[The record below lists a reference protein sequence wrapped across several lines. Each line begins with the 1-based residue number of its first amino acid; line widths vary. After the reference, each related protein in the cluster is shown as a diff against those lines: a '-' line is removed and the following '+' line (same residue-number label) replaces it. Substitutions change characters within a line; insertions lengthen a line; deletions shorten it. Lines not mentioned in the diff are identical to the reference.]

1 MRRERKGFLYG
12 QFYSFFMTSVI
23 SSLLLFIGMQVY
35 LFLYP
40 QAPFSTT
47 VIFIIFACSFI
58 FTIAVG
64 IYFSIKAN
72 SLINKE
78 SANILSFVSALSR
91 GKYTERIAAEK
102 NSMAG
107 ELKDELD
114 RLATHMSEQA
124 NSLQRLADEKIHL
137 AQHAHSAAVM
147 EERQRLARDLHDV
160 VSQQLFALNMMSS
173 AAFKVFDSNPALAKQ
188 QLEEIVGIA
197 GKAQGEMRALLLHL
211 RPIELS
217 NDSLCDGIIKL
228 IQELKGKTS
237 LQFAAS
243 IDEID
248 NLSTAG
254 QEHLFRIV
262 QEALS
267 NVLRHSHASK
277 VQIILEDKDKY
288 AYLHI
293 SDNGKGFDPTLEK
306 ITSYGLKTMRERCEE
321 IGGVMEIRS
330 KIGSGTYIDIRV
342 PLKGWKHD

>member
-1 MRRERKGFLYG
+1 MWRERKGFLYG
-12 QFYSFFMTSVI
+12 QFYSYFMTSVI
-23 SSLLLFIGMQVY
+23 SSLLLFIGMQLY
-35 LFLYP
+35 LFLNP

-47 VIFIIFACSFI
+47 VILLIFACSFT
-58 FTIAVG
+58 FTTAVG

-72 SLINKE
+72 SIINKE
-78 SANILSFVSALSR
+78 CANILLFVSALSR
-91 GKYTERIAAEK
+91 GKYTERIAAEE
-102 NSMAG
+102 NGMPEDIRG
-107 ELKDELD
+107 ELN
-114 RLATHMSEQA
+114 RLAVHMSEQA
-124 NSLQRLADEKIHL
+124 NSLQRLADEKINL
-137 AQHAHSAAVM
+137 AQTAHNAAVM

-173 AAFKVFDSNPALAKQ
+173 AAFKVFDSNPALAKK
-188 QLEEIVGIA
+188 QLEEIIGIA

-248 NLSTAG
+248 DLSTAG

-277 VQIILEDKDKY
+277 VQIILEDKSNY

-293 SDNGKGFDPTLEK
+293 SDNGHGFDLSVEK

-330 KIGSGTYIDIRV
+330 KVGSGTYIDIRV
-342 PLKGWKHD
+342 PLKGGKA